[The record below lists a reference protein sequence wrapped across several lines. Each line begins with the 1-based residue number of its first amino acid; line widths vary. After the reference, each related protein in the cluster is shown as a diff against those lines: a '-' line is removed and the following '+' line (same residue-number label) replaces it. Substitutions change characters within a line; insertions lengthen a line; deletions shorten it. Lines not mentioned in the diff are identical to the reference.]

1 MAMPS
6 GPPAWGSMVGA
17 PVDGVIDLVNA
28 APAAAPELRE
38 AYLDAVDE
46 LPRFMPQHG
55 YHPGGLTTLRAAIAG
70 HYTRRGRPTTAD
82 QILVTGG
89 AGDATE
95 VVFEALVEAGDR
107 VLIEHPTYP
116 GAVES
121 VQAAGGRPVP
131 VPIDATDPDAF
142 VADADRAARQSA
154 PTVAYVMPDFSNPS
168 GARATPDGRRRL
180 AATLARHGVVT
191 VVDEVAAEIVLD
203 GPDDLEPFGVP
214 VPESATVAIGSLSK
228 TVWGGIRIG
237 WVRAEAA
244 RTAQMA
250 KIMARRQLSVSV
262 LDQLAAVRLFAW
274 HDRLVARRRR
284 DLRAQRDALAAA
296 VDERLPGW
304 SYVLPAGGLSLW
316 CALPAGTSST
326 DLVAAARSRGLLLAP
341 GPRFGTGHLFD
352 DHQRMPFTRPVS
364 ELTAAVN
371 VLANLVVSADA
382 AMSVT
387 PALVV

>member
-1 MAMPS
+1 
-6 GPPAWGSMVGA
+6 MVGS
-17 PVDGVIDLVNA
+17 PVDGVVDLVNA

-95 VVFEALVEAGDR
+95 VVFEALVEVGDR
-107 VLIEHPTYP
+107 VLVEHPTYP

-154 PTVAYVMPDFSNPS
+154 PTVAYLMPDFSNPS
-168 GARATPDGRRRL
+168 GARATSEGRRRL

-191 VVDEVAAEIVLD
+191 VVDEVAAELVLD
-203 GPDDLEPFGVP
+203 GSDCLEPFGVP

-250 KIMARRQLSVSV
+250 RIMARRQLSVSV
-262 LDQLAAVRLFAW
+262 LDQLAAVRLFAQ
-274 HDRLVARRRR
+274 HDRLVERRRR
-284 DLRAQRDALAAA
+284 DLRAQRDVLAAE
-296 VDERLPGW
+296 VDARLPGW
-304 SYVLPAGGLSLW
+304 SFVLPAGGLSLW

-326 DLVAAARSRGLLLAP
+326 GLVASARSRGLLLAP

-352 DHQRMPFTRPVS
+352 DHQRLPFTRPAS
-364 ELTAAVN
+364 ELAAAVN
-371 VLANLVVSADA
+371 VLATLVVSGDG
-382 AMSVT
+382 AMSAT
-387 PALVV
+387 PTLVV

>member
-1 MAMPS
+1 
-6 GPPAWGSMVGA
+6 MVGA
-17 PVDGVIDLVNA
+17 PVDGVVDLVNA

-55 YHPGGLTTLRAAIAG
+55 YHPGGLTTLRATIAG
-70 HYTRRGRPTTAD
+70 HYTSRGRPTTAD

-107 VLIEHPTYP
+107 VLVEHPTYP

-142 VADADRAARQSA
+142 VAEADRAARQSA
-154 PTVAYVMPDFSNPS
+154 PTVAYLMPDFSNPS

-191 VVDEVAAEIVLD
+191 VVDEVAAELVLD
-203 GPDDLEPFGVP
+203 GSDDLEPFGVP

-284 DLRAQRDALAAA
+284 DLLVQRDALAAA
-296 VDERLPGW
+296 VDEQLPGW
-304 SYVLPAGGLSLW
+304 DYVLPAGVCPCG
-316 CALPAGTSST
+316 
-326 DLVAAARSRGLLLAP
+326 ARSPAERVRRNSALQRGRGLAAGSRAP
-341 GPRFGTGHLFD
+341 IRH
-352 DHQRMPFTRPVS
+352 RPS
-364 ELTAAVN
+364 FRRPPAITLHAAGVRADCGREYPCHPGR
-371 VLANLVVSADA
+371 VRRRLDVRDADA
-382 AMSVT
+382 RRVT
-387 PALVV
+387 CGCSARKCL